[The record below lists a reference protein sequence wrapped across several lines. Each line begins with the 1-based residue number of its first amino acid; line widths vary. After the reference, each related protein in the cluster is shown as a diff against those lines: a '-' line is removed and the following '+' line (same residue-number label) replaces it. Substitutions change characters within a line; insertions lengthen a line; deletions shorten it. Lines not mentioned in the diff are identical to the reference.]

1 MSATAIITG
10 GSRGIGLRTAA
21 LLCEQGHRVVLVSR
35 NAESLRKAVASLP
48 AGQALAAPA
57 DVASLE
63 DVRRVVT
70 QTLDWS
76 GRIDVLVNNAGIA
89 STGLVEHFSPDAW
102 DAIIATN
109 LTAVFLCSKAVLPQM
124 RRQRSGLIVNVVSGA
139 GRQGYPGWSAYC
151 ASKFGVV
158 GFAQALRE
166 EVRVDGIRVSNI
178 FPGSVDTQI
187 WETFPNTFDR
197 RQMLAV
203 DDVAGS
209 IAWLVAQPATVW
221 VDDLTVNYH
230 APVQ

>member
-1 MSATAIITG
+1 SATAIITG

-57 DVASLE
+57 DVASLD

-70 QTLDWS
+70 QTLEWS

>member
-57 DVASLE
+57 DVASLD

-70 QTLDWS
+70 QTLEWS